1 MELWEV
7 VAMNKESC
15 KEAMVFLL
23 VSQFSEGLHKRK
35 ANMPMPMRYVVT
47 F

>member
-1 MELWEV
+1 
-7 VAMNKESC
+7 MNKESG

-35 ANMPMPMRYVVT
+35 ANMPTPMRYAVT